1 MSLLE
6 VEGLVKRYPVRQG
19 FLGRAKEWFTAVDDV
34 GFTAERGET
43 VAIVGDSGA
52 GKSTTGR
59 LILRLIEPDSGTVRF
74 DGEDVTA
81 LDARGMRRMRLR
93 MQMIF
98 QDPYSSLDPH
108 LPVGE
113 SVAEPLAV
121 HFGMGRRERLQRT
134 AELLDVVGISHDVLE
149 RYPAE
154 LSGGQL
160 QRAAIA
166 RALTMKPDLIVADE
180 PVAALDVSVRAQVLN
195 LMLEL
200 QQEFGLTYLFIT
212 HDLSLVEVIA
222 DRAIVMSTG
231 RIVEQGTVSSIFES
245 PREEYTRSLLAAIP
259 RPVPFSLRTPAGPGT
274 AGWPD
279 ASTDHAE
286 EPFAHVDAVKD

>member
-6 VEGLVKRYPVRQG
+6 VEGLTKRYPVRQG
-19 FLGRAKEWFTAVDDV
+19 FLGRAKEWFTAVDAV
-34 GFTAERGET
+34 SFSAERGET
-43 VAIVGDSGA
+43 LAIVGESGA

-59 LILRLIEPDSGTVRF
+59 LILRLVEPDGGTVRF
-74 DGEDVTA
+74 DGVDVRA
-81 LDARGMRRMRLR
+81 LDQPALRKLRRR

-108 LPVGE
+108 LPVGD
-113 SVAEPLAV
+113 SVAEPLHV
-121 HFGMGRRERLQRT
+121 HFKMSRADRLRRT

-166 RALTMKPDLIVADE
+166 RALTMKPDLIIADE

-195 LMLEL
+195 LMHDL
-200 QQEFGLTYLFIT
+200 QTEFGIGYLFIT

-222 DRAIVMSTG
+222 DRVIVMQNG
-231 RIVEQGTVSSIFES
+231 KLVEQNTVEEIFKN
-245 PREEYTRSLLAAIP
+245 PREEYTRTLLAAIP
-259 RPVPFSLRTPAGPGT
+259 RPVPLSLRGT
-274 AGWPD
+274 DRPL
-279 ASTDHAE
+279 
-286 EPFAHVDAVKD
+286 DAVKG

>member
-34 GFTAERGET
+34 SLTAERGET
-43 VAIVGDSGA
+43 VALVGESGA

-59 LILRLIEPDSGTVRF
+59 LVLRLIEPDAGRVRF

-81 LDARGMRRMRLR
+81 LDKNSLRRMRLR

-108 LPVGE
+108 LPVVE
-113 SVAEPLAV
+113 SVAEPLQV
-121 HFGMGRRERLQRT
+121 HFRMGRTDRLRRT
-134 AELLDVVGISHDVLE
+134 AELLDRVGISSNVAE

-195 LMLEL
+195 LMHDLQAEL
-200 QQEFGLTYLFIT
+200 GLTYLFIT

-231 RIVEQGTVSSIFES
+231 RIVEQGTVAEIFAA
-245 PREEYTRSLLAAIP
+245 PREAYTKSLLEAIP
-259 RPVPFSLRTPAGPGT
+259 RPVPLSLRTPSHEGLT
-274 AGWPD
+274 A
-279 ASTDHAE
+279 
-286 EPFAHVDAVKD
+286 

>member
-1 MSLLE
+1 VSELASEPSTQSLLE

-19 FLGRAKEWFTAVDDV
+19 FLGRAKEWFTAVDDIS
-34 GFTAERGET
+34 FTAERGET
-43 VAIVGDSGA
+43 LALVGESGA

-59 LILRLIEPDSGTVRF
+59 LILRLVEPDGGAVRF
-74 DGEDVTA
+74 DGVDVRA
-81 LDARGMRRMRLR
+81 LDQPALRKLRRR

-108 LPVGE
+108 LPVGD
-113 SVAEPLAV
+113 SVAEPLHV
-121 HFGMGRRERLQRT
+121 HFGMSRADRLRRT

-166 RALTMKPDLIVADE
+166 RALTMKPDLIIADE

-195 LMLEL
+195 LMLDLQREL
-200 QQEFGLTYLFIT
+200 GIGYLFIT

-222 DRAIVMSTG
+222 DRAIVMQNG
-231 RIVEQGTVSSIFES
+231 RIVEQNTVEEIFKN
-245 PREEYTRSLLAAIP
+245 PREEYTRTLLAAIP
-259 RPVPFSLRTPAGPGT
+259 RPVPLSLRGT
-274 AGWPD
+274 DRALD
-279 ASTDHAE
+279 T
-286 EPFAHVDAVKD
+286 VKG

>member
-19 FLGRAKEWFTAVDDV
+19 FLGRAREWFTAVDEV
-34 GFTAERGET
+34 SFTADRGET
-43 VAIVGDSGA
+43 LAIVGESGA

-59 LILRLIEPDSGTVRF
+59 LILRLVEPDAGTVRF
-74 DGEDVTA
+74 DGVDVRA
-81 LDARGMRRMRLR
+81 LDQPALRTLRRR

-113 SVAEPLAV
+113 SVAEPLLV
-121 HFGMGRRERLQRT
+121 HFGMSRADRMRRT

-195 LMLEL
+195 LMLDLQREL
-200 QQEFGLTYLFIT
+200 GLTYLFIT

-222 DRAIVMSTG
+222 DRAIVMSGG
-231 RIVEQGTVSSIFES
+231 RIVEQGGVAEIFAN
-245 PREEYTRSLLAAIP
+245 PREDYTRALLAAIP
-259 RPVPFSLRTPAGPGT
+259 KPVPMSLRDPAPAAPADGSAQPL
-274 AGWPD
+274 AR
-279 ASTDHAE
+279 
-286 EPFAHVDAVKD
+286 VDAGKD